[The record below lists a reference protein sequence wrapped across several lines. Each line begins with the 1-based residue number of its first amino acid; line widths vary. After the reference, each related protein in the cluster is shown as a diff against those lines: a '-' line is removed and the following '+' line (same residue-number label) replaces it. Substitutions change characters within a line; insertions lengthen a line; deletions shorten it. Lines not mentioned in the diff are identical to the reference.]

1 MDGASNADYDIAEN
15 KAEQKKAITG
25 KVVDAGYYRRYA
37 STLQPGA
44 GGYNVGETENA
55 SKGVLSP

>member
-1 MDGASNADYDIAEN
+1 MAEN
-15 KAEQKKAITG
+15 EAEQKKAITHRA
-25 KVVDAGYYRRYA
+25 VDAGYYRRHA